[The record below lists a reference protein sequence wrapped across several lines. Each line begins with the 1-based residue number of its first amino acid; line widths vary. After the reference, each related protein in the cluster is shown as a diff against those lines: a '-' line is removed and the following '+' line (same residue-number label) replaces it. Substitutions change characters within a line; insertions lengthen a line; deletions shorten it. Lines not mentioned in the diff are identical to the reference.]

1 MCVYVIFFSTFS
13 HLYDL
18 TSPFLPSPNINQPSI
33 YLYSFTV
40 PISRTHVTISLE
52 DTTQGLKTL
61 HCIIGI
67 HQELHIMLHTSH
79 CWKKLQEVKRDLLDC
94 NIMTHPK
101 IPPWQN
107 SHVIGT
113 VACIITTSICL
124 QVHSNNEL
132 SQYCTL

>member
-1 MCVYVIFFSTFS
+1 MLFSSVFFP
-13 HLYDL
+13 HLHTL
-18 TSPFLPSPNINQPSI
+18 TSPFLPSPNINQPSK
-33 YLYSFTV
+33 YLYFFTV
-40 PISRTHVTISLE
+40 PISRTHITISLE
-52 DTTQGLKTL
+52 DTTHGLKTL
-61 HCIIGI
+61 HSIIGI
-67 HQELHIMLHTSH
+67 NQELHILLHTSH
-79 CWKKLQEVKRDLLDC
+79 CWKKFQEVKRDLLDC

-132 SQYCTL
+132 SQNCTL